1 MHPVLV
7 IAWYDIK
14 RVFRERESL
23 FWLFVG
29 PVIFTVF
36 FGLLFRPEPARRP
49 VLNVVNRDAT
59 DEITTRVAAFLE
71 RDGVTV
77 KRTDKAVAD
86 RLTLVVP
93 AGALEAIKAGK
104 AVEFVLHAGADETDG
119 ERRLRFKFQ
128 KAVTSVYFDLDRG
141 AAGAPGSGASTEK
154 SAETTAGPLVV
165 READIGVRKQDV
177 TTGFQRSVPSYLVM
191 FVFLNLLVS
200 GAGIAEDRA
209 SGRLRR
215 MAMAPVSRRAIV
227 LGKLLGRFAIGW
239 IQIVYMLG
247 FGAVVGIRWAD
258 HPWVF
263 FAFLSL
269 FALAAASLG
278 ILMGTLFKDPD
289 KCASVAVW
297 VAIVLSPLGGLWWP
311 VELGSPVMRQ
321 ISYFVPTGWA
331 MEGVNSMLAFGAG
344 ALDVAPFAFGF
355 LALFAV
361 SFPLAARRLRI

>member
-7 IAWYDIK
+7 IAWYDLK

-36 FGLLFRPEPARRP
+36 FGLPFRPEAVQRP
-49 VLNVVNRDAT
+49 VLTIVNQDAT
-59 DEITTRVAAFLE
+59 DELVRRVSPNLE
-71 RDGVTV
+71 QDGVSV
-77 KRTDKAVAD
+77 KRADAIVAG
-86 RLTLVVP
+86 RLTMVVP
-93 AGALEAIKAGK
+93 AGALDAVKAGK
-104 AVEFVLHAGADETDG
+104 AVDFVLHAGADETSS
-119 ERRLRFKFQ
+119 ERALRFKFQ
-128 KAVTSVYFDLDRG
+128 KAITNVYFGLDRG
-141 AAGAPGSGASTEK
+141 TAAPGMAAIPDGQAPATD
-154 SAETTAGPLVV
+154 GPLVV
-165 READIGVRKQDV
+165 TEADIGVRKQEM
-177 TTGFQRSVPSYLVM
+177 TSGFQRSVPSYLVM

-200 GAGIAEDRA
+200 GAGLAEDRA

-239 IQIVYMLG
+239 IQIIYMLA
-247 FGAVVGIRWAD
+247 FGLVVGIRWAD

-289 KCASVAVW
+289 KCASIAVW
-297 VAIVLSPLGGLWWP
+297 VAILLSPLGGLWWP
-311 VELGSPVMRQ
+311 LELVSPAMRQ
-321 ISYFVPTGWA
+321 IAYLVPTGWA

-344 ALDVAPFAFGF
+344 AVDVAPFAFGF

-361 SFPLAARRLRI
+361 SYPLAARRLQI

>member
-1 MHPVLV
+1 VTRQVLV
-7 IAWYDIK
+7 IAWYDLK
-14 RVFRERESL
+14 RVLRERESL

-36 FGLLFRPEPARRP
+36 FGLLFRPDTARRP
-49 VLNVVNRDAT
+49 VLTVVNRDAT
-59 DEITTRVAAFLE
+59 DDIVRRVSPFLE
-71 RDGVTV
+71 LDGVTV
-77 KRTDKAVAD
+77 RRAGAVVAG

-104 AVEFVLHAGADETDG
+104 SVDFVLHAGAEETNN
-119 ERRLRFKFQ
+119 ERTLRFKFQ
-128 KAVTSVYFDLDRG
+128 KAITNVYFGLDRG
-141 AAGAPGSGASTEK
+141 AATPPTGATPGDRASATD
-154 SAETTAGPLVV
+154 GPLFVT
-165 READIGVRKQDV
+165 EADIGVRKQEM
-177 TTGFQRSVPSYLVM
+177 TAGFQRSVPSYLVM

-215 MAMAPVSRRAIV
+215 IAMAPVSHRAIV

-239 IQIVYMLG
+239 IQIIYMLA
-247 FGAVVGIRWAD
+247 FGLVVGIRWAD

-289 KCASVAVW
+289 KCASIAVW
-297 VAIVLSPLGGLWWP
+297 VAILLSPLGGLWWP
-311 VELGSPVMRQ
+311 IDLVGPVMRQ
-321 ISYFVPTGWA
+321 IAYLVPTGWA

-344 ALDVAPFAFGF
+344 AADVAPFAVGF

-361 SFPLAARRLRI
+361 SFPLAARRLQI